1 MKLHKR
7 LFSSALLLAAI
18 VAGGSTLH
26 AQDHDRGLDPD
37 HREPCRTGLTL
48 TDPAVGA
55 YTATL
60 NVAGLGSTQGLIQL
74 NQGGTVI
81 ETDGLDLQLPNSFH
95 TAGYGSWKAVDCEH
109 YKVTFNKII
118 YFTQTRQF
126 ETTILEGDITLA
138 EDGNSWTANINQQYL
153 NADST
158 VLSTDVVTV
167 EAKRIQA
174 GSTE

>member
-7 LFSSALLLAAI
+7 LFLSVLMLAAV
-18 VAGGSTLH
+18 VAGSSTLH
-26 AQDHDRGLDPD
+26 AQDRD
-37 HREPCRTGLTL
+37 HHEPCQNGL

-74 NQGGTVI
+74 NQGGTLI
-81 ETDGLDLQLPNSFH
+81 ETDGLDLELPNSFH
-95 TAGYGSWKAVDCEH
+95 TAGYGSWKAVDCGH

-118 YFTQTRQF
+118 YFTATKQF
-126 ETTILEGDITLA
+126 ETTILEGDLTLA
-138 EDGNSWTANINQQYL
+138 QDGNSWTANINQSYL
-153 NADST
+153 NADGT
-158 VLSTDVVTV
+158 VLSTDVVTLD
-167 EAKRIQA
+167 ANRIQA